1 MLLGWSH
8 VQTSP
13 VYIWAPLVGAGA
25 VVVVA
30 HPASRRRIAAVAR
43 AFITHLR
50 WSVDWRS
57 DDCGGQNIQMRCQDG
72 APRVSASR
80 GPPTGKRTTEKWWR
94 ALTTPSPT
102 RITEGDERRGNERH
116 RGGDPHGLRARWHHA
131 GPAGHVWHVL
141 PPALRRL
148 RQDGGQRRRPPAARH
163 GRGAGRAAVR
173 PLRHRGARL
182 PVRAPAAGHPRSRR
196 RAVGGGP
203 APLRRSG
210 VSERVTGDMTEIDEA
225 EARGRTELWP
235 FWRRVYAQGDPLPR
249 FAPPA
254 NRAPHRFDEGDPL
267 PEEYRSLLLKML
279 RHEGER
285 AGNKSFLGFMATCL
299 DLAEAIFPDATSK
312 LIKAEYLAEELK
324 HAIMFHRLAVGLERD
339 FALKDVPYAHYAFH
353 LPRETWADDA
363 LFHFFVDLNGAFHA
377 RDWRESSYVPLA
389 KMSAT
394 VERDELGHSE
404 MGYRFLG
411 EIVSDARGRALAQRL
426 LAKWYPAALDMFGR
440 SDSKNAPKFLR
451 WGLKSVGNA
460 EIRAAYKTY
469 VDAKVVALGL
479 EPPDERANR
488 RFL

>member
-1 MLLGWSH
+1 M
-8 VQTSP
+8 
-13 VYIWAPLVGAGA
+13 
-25 VVVVA
+25 
-30 HPASRRRIAAVAR
+30 
-43 AFITHLR
+43 
-50 WSVDWRS
+50 
-57 DDCGGQNIQMRCQDG
+57 
-72 APRVSASR
+72 
-80 GPPTGKRTTEKWWR
+80 
-94 ALTTPSPT
+94 
-102 RITEGDERRGNERH
+102 
-116 RGGDPHGLRARWHHA
+116 
-131 GPAGHVWHVL
+131 
-141 PPALRRL
+141 
-148 RQDGGQRRRPPAARH
+148 
-163 GRGAGRAAVR
+163 
-173 PLRHRGARL
+173 
-182 PVRAPAAGHPRSRR
+182 
-196 RAVGGGP
+196 
-203 APLRRSG
+203 
-210 VSERVTGDMTEIDEA
+210 SERVTGDMAEIDEA

-267 PEEYRSLLLKML
+267 PEEYRGLLLKML

-299 DLAEAIFPDATSK
+299 DLAEAIFPDATCK

-363 LFHFFVDLNGAFHA
+363 YFHFFVDLNGAFHA

-404 MGYRFLG
+404 MGYHFLQRIR
-411 EIVSDARGRALAQRL
+411 ETPRGRAVTQHL
-426 LAKWYPAALDMFGR
+426 LGKWYPAALDMFGR
-440 SDSKNAPKFLR
+440 SDSPNVPKFIG

-460 EIRAAYKTY
+460 EIRDAYKTY
-469 VDAKVVALGL
+469 VDAKLIMLGL
-479 EPPDERANR
+479 DLPDERAHR